1 MDRSKVSAAAHYLSA
16 PPSPSSELL
25 LARLSAYWR
34 ALGVTDPDQVTAL
47 SEQAIRRVPELPE
60 LPGIDPV
67 GRAIVAAN
75 DLLDDWLAQALELPR
90 PSAALAAARAALLSG
105 AIPDWPKALFARP
118 GQAGTELDRLG
129 AVIAEPAPAPSPG
142 VMPAQRIK
150 LPSLF
155 GLLRYWRRS
164 LSS

>member
-1 MDRSKVSAAAHYLSA
+1 MDRSKVSAATHYLSA
-16 PPSPSSELL
+16 PPPPSSELL

-47 SEQAIRRVPELPE
+47 SEQALRRVPELPE

-105 AIPDWPKALFARP
+105 AISDWPKALFAPP
-118 GQAGTELDRLG
+118 GQAGTVLDRLG
-129 AVIAEPAPAPSPG
+129 AVIAEPTPAPILG
-142 VMPAQRIK
+142 TMPAQRIE
-150 LPSLF
+150 LFSLF
-155 GLLRYWRRS
+155 ALLPTRK
-164 LSS
+164 

>member
-1 MDRSKVSAAAHYLSA
+1 MDRSKVSAAASYLSA
-16 PPSPSSELL
+16 PSPPSSELL

-47 SEQAIRRVPELPE
+47 SEQALRRVPELPE

-90 PSAALAAARAALLSG
+90 PSTALAAARAALLSG

-118 GQAGTELDRLG
+118 GQAETVLDRLG
-129 AVIAEPAPAPSPG
+129 AVIAEPAPAPRPG